1 MCMHE
6 GFLCGHLCRCDC
18 TVTQL
23 FLLDLHYFRGRRPRN
38 EPGPTATRQ
47 KIHPAKPPPGPAVRC
62 RCRAGCIFT
71 GWRGGESPLI
81 INYGALTHV
90 HNTVFHDT
98 HLAAE
103 LVDVSFDGTVRFS
116 NVSLANV
123 TLDRG
128 AVVSTTNNDYEAPQ
142 GAVSNFLY
150 YAEDDEAY
158 DVEVE
163 VVPAAAAGVFGAEFG
178 IADAVMSDCVFL
190 AILPRTTVMPG
201 CPESSAQQRARMLA
215 QFDGAEDDETL
226 LRQIEPVSRLRD
238 DMLAADDEW
247 LVRTTQVCVERR
259 GQMCGLSQQI
269 VPAWMSRLA

>member
-1 MCMHE
+1 MI
-6 GFLCGHLCRCDC
+6 
-18 TVTQL
+18 V
-23 FLLDLHYFRGRRPRN
+23 
-38 EPGPTATRQ
+38 
-47 KIHPAKPPPGPAVRC
+47 
-62 RCRAGCIFT
+62 
-71 GWRGGESPLI
+71 
-81 INYGALTHV
+81 NYGALAHV

-128 AVVSTTNNDYEAPQ
+128 AVVSTSNNDYAAPQ

-158 DVEVE
+158 DVDVE
-163 VVPAAAAGVFGAEFG
+163 PVPAAAAGVFGAEFG

-190 AILPRTTVMPG
+190 AIVPQTTVMPG
-201 CPESSAQQRARMLA
+201 CPEESALQRAQILA
-215 QFDGAEDDETL
+215 RFDGAEDDEALL
-226 LRQIEPVSRLRD
+226 LRIEPVSRLRD

-247 LVRTTQVCVERR
+247 LVRTVQVRVGRC
-259 GQMCGLSQQI
+259 GQKCGLSRRI
-269 VPAWMSRLA
+269 VPSWMSRLA